1 MIELQKI
8 EQVQDWIQQEIRA
21 GIERVLV
28 PTMGGL
34 HEGHLSLIDIARQ
47 RAGESGRVV
56 VSLFVNPTQF
66 GPDEDLQAYP
76 KTMQR
81 DRELCKERGV
91 DLLFAPAVNEMYAE
105 DASVKVAEEIL
116 SAGLCGQSRP
126 VHFGGVCTIVTKL
139 FNLFQPH
146 AAVFGEKDFQQLAI
160 IRRLVRDLNYPVD
173 IMGGAIVREADGVAM
188 STRNKNLSPSARQQ
202 AVVLNKALFAAKGYL
217 DEGGRCLSEIRAL
230 MEDVISGFPLAR
242 LDYLEMVDPGT
253 LQALDQAGERLL
265 IALAVYFDNT
275 RLIDNLHWREEG

>member
-1 MIELQKI
+1 MIELQKT
-8 EQVQDWIQQEIRA
+8 EQVQDWLQQERRA

-116 SAGLCGQSRP
+116 STGLCGQSRP

-139 FNLFQPH
+139 FNLFQPNV
-146 AAVFGEKDFQQLAI
+146 AVFGEKDFQQLAI
-160 IRRLVRDLNYPVD
+160 IRRLVRDLNYPID

-202 AVVLNKALFAAKGYL
+202 AVVLSKALLAAKGYL
-217 DEGGRCLSEIRAL
+217 DEGGRCLS
-230 MEDVISGFPLAR
+230 
-242 LDYLEMVDPGT
+242 
-253 LQALDQAGERLL
+253 
-265 IALAVYFDNT
+265 
-275 RLIDNLHWREEG
+275 